1 MDSGSRNIVVVGAG
15 YGGITAVLRLA
26 RLFHLSPE
34 YRVHLIDKNPFH
46 TLKTQLHEA
55 AIHKHE
61 VTIDIGR
68 IIHKR
73 NVDFHLGAVSAIDL
87 VGRRIEVDG
96 KSLPFEYLVL
106 ALGSQANF
114 YNIPGL
120 EKFAFPLQSASDA
133 ERIYQHISLTCAD
146 ASSEED
152 AVRRREMLRFIVGGG
167 GLSGIELAGELV
179 DHVRQC
185 TQNNQIPAEE
195 AEIILVEA
203 SDRILPSSDTSLRER
218 IQQKLNQKG
227 VKVRINTA
235 VTSLSHDSVAL
246 STGEVLKSSTLVWT
260 GGIRIADIAHE
271 SGIKTGQSGRIV
283 VDAYLRSADYPS
295 IFAIGDN
302 ALAMNRHTGKAVPA
316 AAQFALQQG
325 RLVAD
330 NIWSAVNGR
339 ELKAY
344 EPKVWGEVVS
354 LGRHLAVGWLA
365 LPLSRKIT
373 FVGFLGNLLR
383 AAVEEKHVILLRK
396 ESRNWITY

>member
-1 MDSGSRNIVVVGAG
+1 MDSGSRKIVVVGAG

-26 RLFHLSPE
+26 KLFRSSPE

-55 AIHKHE
+55 AVHKRE
-61 VTIDIGR
+61 VTIDIGQ
-68 IIHKR
+68 IIQKR
-73 NVDFHLGAVSAIDL
+73 NVAFHLGVVSAIDL
-87 VGRRIEVDG
+87 VGRRIEVDD
-96 KSLPFEYLVL
+96 KTLLFEYLVL

-120 EKFAFPLQSASDA
+120 EQYAIPLQSAADA
-133 ERIYQHISLTCAD
+133 ERIYRHISLICAK
-146 ASSEED
+146 ASSEEN
-152 AVRRREMLRFIVGGG
+152 AVMRREMLRIVVGGG

-185 TQNNQIPAEE
+185 TQNYRIPAEE

-203 SDRILPSSDTSLRER
+203 NDHILPSSDTSIRER
-218 IQQKLNQKG
+218 IQQKLNEKG
-227 VKVRINTA
+227 VKVRTNTA
-235 VTSLSHDSVAL
+235 VTRLSPESVTL
-246 STGEVLKSSTLVWT
+246 STGEVLKTSMLVWT

-283 VDAYLRSADYPS
+283 VDAYLRSVDYPS

-302 ALAMNRHTGKAVPA
+302 ALAVNPQTGKAVPA

-330 NIWSAVNGR
+330 NVWSVAFGR
-339 ELKAY
+339 ELKVY

-373 FVGFLGNLLR
+373 FVGFLGNLLK

>member
-15 YGGITAVLRLA
+15 YGGMTAVLRLA
-26 RLFHLSPE
+26 NLFRSSPE

-55 AIHKHE
+55 AVHKHE

-68 IIHKR
+68 IIQKR
-73 NVDFHLGAVSAIDL
+73 NVAFHLGVVSAIDV
-87 VGRRIEVDG
+87 VGGRIDLEN
-96 KSLPFEYLVL
+96 KSLRFEYLVL

-120 EKFAFPLQSASDA
+120 EEFALPLQSATDA
-133 ERIYQHISLTCAD
+133 ERIYRHISMRCAE
-146 ASSEED
+146 ASSEEN
-152 AVRRREMLRFIVGGG
+152 ASKRREMLRFIIGGG
-167 GLSGIELAGELV
+167 GLSGVELAGELV

-185 TQNNQIPAEE
+185 TQNFCIPTEE

-203 SDRILPSSDTSLRER
+203 GDRILPSSDTSLRER

-227 VKVRINTA
+227 VKVRTNTA
-235 VTSLSHDSVAL
+235 VTRLSSESVGL
-246 STGEVLKSSTLVWT
+246 STGEVLKTNTLVWT

-283 VDAYLRSADYPS
+283 VDAYLRSVDYSS

-302 ALAMNRHTGKAVPA
+302 ALAMNRQTGKAVPA

-330 NIWSAVNGR
+330 NIWSAVHSR
-339 ELKAY
+339 EPKAY

-373 FVGFLGNLLR
+373 FVGFLGNLLK